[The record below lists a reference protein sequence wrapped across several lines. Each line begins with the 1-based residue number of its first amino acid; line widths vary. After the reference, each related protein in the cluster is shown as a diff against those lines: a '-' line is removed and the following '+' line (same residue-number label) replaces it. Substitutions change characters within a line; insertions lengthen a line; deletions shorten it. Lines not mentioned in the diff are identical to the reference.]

1 MVMKMTNQKPINKK
15 SLTQTSIYKRLSKKR
30 KRIKS
35 RNEKIEE
42 GVDLWTSFYR
52 ANPHRFVKDFL
63 GIELKLFQQILL
75 FVMMHFNFLTYIAAR
90 GQGKTYLT
98 AIYCIVRMIL
108 YPKTKIIAA
117 AGLKSQGQEIVAKI
131 KEIANDAP
139 LLKNE
144 LAEGMKSIR
153 DSANDPRVEM
163 KGNSWLRVVA
173 ANDGARGKRANLL
186 IVDEYRLVPV
196 NVIDTVLRKMQADPR
211 QPGFLNK
218 PEYKGNKKYIE
229 RNKQIYL
236 SSAWYKAHEAWDRVL
251 TYNDNMLAGQSYF
264 GCAIPYQI
272 SIMEGLK
279 SEEEVQD
286 EMSERTFNEVTW
298 SMEMEAMFWGQNLNS
313 FFEYEEIQKNRV
325 LAEVYYPKEI
335 RELLGEKVL
344 KLPKKKQGEIRVI
357 AADVAV
363 MGGTN
368 NDATVFTIASCLP
381 TKEGYERSL
390 MYIESHDGGHTNI
403 LANRI
408 RQLFEDFDC
417 DYLVLDAGG
426 IGVPI
431 YDQLTINTIDPER
444 GTKYEPWTCFNSDE
458 MAKRCIYHDAKP
470 VVYSIKGNSE
480 LNSNIAQLF
489 KDTLR
494 KGMFKLPVHE
504 DETRDTLEAYEGYK
518 SLEKEY
524 QLELK
529 LPYIQTTIMATEILN
544 LEDENANKGN
554 GIVKIKE
561 SRSAR
566 KDKYSSISYLN
577 YFVSEYLELHNRSK
591 NNVNVNPSEM
601 FMIKQ
606 ARTRASRGGVHF

>member
-279 SEEEVQD
+279 SEDEVQD

-298 SMEMEAMFWGQNLNS
+298 SMEMEAMFWGQNQNS

-344 KLPKKKQGEIRVI
+344 KLPKKKSGEIRVI

-368 NDATVFTIASCLP
+368 NDATVFTVASCLP

-408 RQLFEDFDC
+408 RQLFADFEC
-417 DYLVLDAGG
+417 DYLVLDTGG

-444 GTKYEPWTCFNSDE
+444 GTKYEPWTCFNNDD

-529 LPYIQTTIMATEILN
+529 LPYVQTTIMATEILN
-544 LEDENANKGN
+544 LEDENAQKGN
-554 GIVKIKE
+554 GVVKIKE

-591 NNVNVNPSEM
+591 NNVNINPSEM

-606 ARTRASRGGVHF
+606 AKTRASRGGVHF

>member
-1 MVMKMTNQKPINKK
+1 MVMKMKNQKPINKK

-52 ANPHRFVKDFL
+52 ANPHRFVRDFL

-211 QPGFLNK
+211 QPAFLNK

-444 GTKYEPWTCFNSDE
+444 GTKYEPWTCFNSDD

-470 VVYSIKGNSE
+470 VVYSIKGSSE